1 MARNHSAG
9 PAVAIAGA
17 MLTSLFGQPARAHID
32 PAPLLFEKAAAA
44 RARLEYETLVA
55 EGRRFEPGASP
66 APVWDGVWTNRA
78 HRREIRRG
86 DEVDTI
92 LTIERRRWRFGDE
105 GHGAP
110 TRIRPD
116 PMQVFVVDAT
126 ADPNGR
132 RGLALLESYAIDPEV
147 VSMSRQEGRPVYVI
161 GAKPW
166 EPNRPQLWLDAE
178 LLTPARLV
186 FVVDGVRH
194 DLRWLGFGSPITG
207 PFYPRSYEE
216 RIDEEL
222 VLRIEF
228 ARVEPNAPIDER
240 RFRAPR

>member
-1 MARNHSAG
+1 MARNHSSRLVL
-9 PAVAIAGA
+9 AVIGA
-17 MLTSLFGQPARAHID
+17 ATALSAQPASAYID
-32 PAPLLFEKAAAA
+32 PAPLLLEKAAAA

-55 EGRRFEPGASP
+55 EGRALVPGSSP

-78 HRREIRRG
+78 HRREIRFDDG
-86 DEVDTI
+86 VQTI

-105 GHGAP
+105 GPGEP

-126 ADPNGR
+126 SDPNGR
-132 RGLALLESYAIDPEV
+132 RGVALLKSYAIDPSV
-147 VSMSRQEGRPVYVI
+147 VSMSRQEGRAVYVI

-166 EPNRPQLWLDAE
+166 EPERPQLWLDAE

-186 FVVDGVRH
+186 FTVDGARH
-194 DLRWLGFGSPITG
+194 ELRWLDFGSPITG
-207 PFYPRSYEE
+207 PFFPRAYEE
-216 RIDEEL
+216 RVDGEL
-222 VLRIEF
+222 VLRIEY

-240 RFRAPR
+240 RFQAPR